1 MIDNDDL
8 RIDIFKK
15 TYSSVYLEGIP
26 EEKKQELKQTLNP
39 VLQRIMSNL
48 ESPKT
53 YMTEFIEGPVSF
65 YKYKLDLEGK
75 NTKTFYLFGEYHR
88 ETTDHCAPY
97 SKQISID
104 FMEYIRRLSFET
116 PSFIDLYAELPM
128 LRSSKPSDKTNL
140 KHYDRSGKFTLS
152 AVPTVIKKM
161 LNDENIDFHTE
172 FRIES
177 SIDENL
183 SMTSQILQSI
193 SNDFLT
199 CIQPSTRGGR
209 RKKAQVPEGE
219 SKEDIN
225 CQLMRIHNV
234 DVRSSFLTEDMNNTF
249 YLHVMTYIL
258 GLPNENVDLNTKIS
272 LLRRLGYPLL
282 KVLAKMA
289 CADKFDVNN
298 FLKIATSNQ
307 NVKKEIGKTYMA
319 RSIMMHMRILFQQIV
334 DLFPGGESIIRNL
347 IIKLLD
353 DSCLINIDETQLYM
367 LHLFSM
373 RINILTMDIYCL
385 CRIFK
390 TYEVSEGSF
399 QPEENNHIIIYA
411 GQLHIENYRSFLK
424 YIGGVETFIYR
435 KIDSNLPAENYK
447 SCVMTT
453 QGLTDNVRILIRFNR
468 TLDIM
473 RQKLDNKWKNWEIS
487 SEDLYNTMDSMIKEG
502 NNRADELFVL
512 SKNDS
517 LTKDDFKR
525 ELDILSQNIDKRF
538 NSLKQFDSSISNPAS
553 W

>member
-8 RIDIFKK
+8 RIDMFKK

-26 EEKKQELKQTLNP
+26 EEKKQELKPSLNP
-39 VLQRIMSNL
+39 VLQRLMSNL

-75 NTKTFYLFGEYHR
+75 HTKTFYLFGEYHR
-88 ETTDHCAPY
+88 QTTGHCAPY

-128 LRSSKPSDKTNL
+128 LRSSKPADKTNL

-152 AVPTVIKKM
+152 AIPKVIEKM

-172 FRIES
+172 FQLES

-183 SMTSQILQSI
+183 TMTSHILQSI

-219 SKEDIN
+219 SKGESIN
-225 CQLMRIHNV
+225 CELMRIHNV

-249 YLHVMTYIL
+249 YLHAMTYIL
-258 GLPNENVDLNTKIS
+258 GLRNENVDSNMKIS

-282 KVLAKMA
+282 RLLAKMV
-289 CADKFDVNN
+289 CSDKFDVNN
-298 FLKIATSNQ
+298 FLRILTSNQ
-307 NVKKEIGKTYMA
+307 SVKKEIGKSYMT
-319 RSIMMHMRILFQQIV
+319 RSIMMYMRILCQQIF
-334 DLFPGGESIIRNL
+334 DSFPGGEAIIRNL

-353 DSCLINIDETQLYM
+353 DSCLINIDESQLYM
-367 LHLFSM
+367 LHMFSM
-373 RINILTMDIYCL
+373 HINILTMDIYCL
-385 CRIFK
+385 TRIFK
-390 TYEVSEGSF
+390 TYDVSEGSF

-411 GQLHIENYRSFLK
+411 GELHVKNYCSFLK

-468 TLDIM
+468 ILDIL

-512 SKNDS
+512 AKNGT

-525 ELDILSQNIDKRF
+525 ELDTLSQNIDKRF
-538 NSLKQFDSSISNPAS
+538 NTSIPN
-553 W
+553 